1 MGTKRKWLLYPLLG
15 LLLLAGLA
23 GPLFAQNSVPP
34 VPHPFQGTLTIGG
47 FPAPEGTV
55 VTAETA
61 GVQRGSITTTVE
73 GQYGSSSPFGPH
85 LVVQG
90 DIEEGT
96 TISFFLN
103 GVEAN
108 ETFGF
113 ASGTL
118 PATELNLTVT
128 APDETD
134 PTVAIDSTATSP
146 TNTSPIPVTAT
157 FDETVTGFVLG
168 DIVVGNGGA
177 SNFVAVSGLV
187 YTFDVTPDA
196 DGAVTVDIAAG
207 VAQDP
212 SGNNNTAAAQFSITF
227 DTTAPTVTI
236 TSTAGSSTNTTP
248 IPVTA
253 TFNDPV
259 TGFDVSDIVV
269 GNGSAGNFAGSGA
282 VYTFDVTPT
291 IDGAVT
297 VDIAS
302 GVATDAA
309 GNDNAVAT
317 QFTITFTT
325 AAASIDTVTS
335 PTNSSTQT
343 LTGVR
348 TDGISVA
355 LSADTAATLGTIT
368 FPSSTTW
375 TAVVSG
381 LVEGPNVITVT
392 AESGTSEATIVFD
405 TAAPTASSPSPA
417 SGATGVAVD
426 TDITVTFNEAM
437 DPSTITTASFT
448 VTGDSVTGVVSYDS
462 STKTATFN
470 PSADLATGTT
480 FTATLST
487 AVTDDAGNAMASAF
501 SWSFTTVAGSLSD
514 EVDLVPSGGT
524 VNLGSGTFSGNL
536 VITKPITITGSTTG
550 EPTVISGGI
559 TIEAVSGSNVTVE
572 NLTITDYTDFGLKL
586 VKVSAAD
593 TFIIRNNTIQGVSGS
608 IVGLQVDEVE
618 AGGSLT
624 IQNNSILGNETGIKL
639 EAAVT
644 AATIDFNDITGN
656 TAAGLELVAGG
667 GATAEKNWW
676 GDISGPKQTTT
687 NPRGAGDAVSG
698 SADYQPWLTR
708 QFATVQ
714 ADNISYFGNAWVSLS
729 SGWNIMST
737 PIALD
742 AGADTWGE
750 YVALGSPGL
759 RIHDTNPAF
768 SFDAATGVFV
778 ALTDNFQLKATD
790 AIYVRMSQADI
801 APVLFSPGT
810 SVPSKPLSPGWNLIG
825 LGNLVDMTVTDA
837 LTSVFTVSGDLTGYS
852 QVVSPSI
859 GNQAAWVFIRGG
871 TSQTMVKTKGY
882 WVFMINAPSGTALAG
897 FTFTPIVLP

>member
-1 MGTKRKWLLYPLLG
+1 MKSVKNRLTVVLYPALALVA
-15 LLLLAGLA
+15 LLLLVVLPASAAPPGL
-23 GPLFAQNSVPP
+23 
-34 VPHPFQGTLTIGG
+34 PHSFSGTVTIGG
-47 FPAPEGTV
+47 ADAPTATV
-55 VTAETA
+55 VSARSG
-61 GVQRGSITTTVE
+61 GVEIASVTTTVP
-73 GQYGSSSPFGPH
+73 GQYSSL
-85 LVVQG
+85 LVTG
-90 DIEEGT
+90 LTDDD
-96 TISFFLN
+96 TIAFFLD
-103 GVEAN
+103 GVDTTQ
-108 ETFGF
+108 TFTF
-113 ASGTL
+113 ESG
-118 PATELNLTVT
+118 ATTTLNLVVT
-128 APDETD
+128 APDTTD
-134 PTVAIDSTATSP
+134 PTVTISSTATSP

-157 FDETVTGFVLG
+157 FDETVTGF
-168 DIVVGNGGA
+168 DISDLNVGNGAAG
-177 SNFVAVSGLV
+177 SFVAVSGTV
-187 YTFDVTPDA
+187 YTFDVTPTA

-248 IPVTA
+248 IPVKA
-253 TFNDPV
+253 TFNETV
-259 TGFDVSDIVV
+259 TGFDAGDIVV
-269 GNGSAGNFAGSGA
+269 GNGSAGSFVAVSGTE
-282 VYTFDVTPT
+282 YTFDVTPT
-291 IDGAVT
+291 VDGEVT

-309 GNDNAVAT
+309 GNGNAVAT
-317 QFTITFTT
+317 QFTITFAT
-325 AAASIDTVTS
+325 AAASIDTVSS

-355 LSADTAATLGTIT
+355 LSADTAAAFGTIT
-368 FPSSTTW
+368 FPSGTTW

-392 AESGTSEATIVFD
+392 AESGTSTATIVFD
-405 TAAPTASSPSPA
+405 TVLPTVSSISPA
-417 SGATGVAVD
+417 SGATGVAVN
-426 TDITVTFNEAM
+426 TDITVTFSEAM
-437 DPSTITTASFT
+437 DPSTITTSSFT

-470 PSADLATGTT
+470 PSPDLATGTT
-480 FTATLST
+480 FTAALST
-487 AVTDDAGNAMASAF
+487 AVTDAAGNALASAF

-524 VNLGSGTFSGNL
+524 VTLSSGTFSGNL

-586 VKVSAAD
+586 VKVSAVD
-593 TFIIRNNTIQGVSGS
+593 TFIIRNNIFQGDSGS
-608 IVGLQVDEVE
+608 IVGIQVDEVE

-624 IQNNSILGNETGIKL
+624 IQNNSILNNVTGIKL

-656 TAAGLELVAGG
+656 TTAGLELVAGG

-768 SFDAATGVFV
+768 SYDAATGVFV
-778 ALTDNFQLKATD
+778 ALTDSFQLKATD

-801 APVLFSPGT
+801 APVLYSPGT
-810 SVPSKPLSPGWNLIG
+810 SVPSKPLSAGWNLIG

-882 WVFMINAPSGTALAG
+882 WVFMINAPTGTALAG